1 MRNFCRAYW
10 QAPTRLKDR
19 SRLRHLITGGACVI
33 DLICSKHVPYGVK
46 RLADHLKSDITKG
59 EVVPFFGQIYDQKG
73 ELKNKGEHEMKP
85 SDIMK
90 MDWLVDNVVGS
101 IPPMSEFVDNAKMVV
116 ELKGVEENKL

>member
-1 MRNFCRAYW
+1 MLF
-10 QAPTRLKDR
+10 R
-19 SRLRHLITGGACVI
+19 S
-33 DLICSKHVPYGVK
+33 
-46 RLADHLKSDITKG
+46 
-59 EVVPFFGQIYDQKG
+59 
-73 ELKNKGEHEMKP
+73 MKP